1 MGESGRTRRNP
12 SVRISYAVSDQDHS
26 PNARPWQTIKR
37 RDGATVLSGRARMI
51 SLARFFPP
59 FVLGIMV
66 LGPGPFAFPQTS
78 PSPSLSLQQAAN
90 IALEKNPLRK
100 AALADSKAASA
111 GVQEAQS
118 FLMPHVTFS
127 EMATRGDDPVY
138 VFGSKLRQQRFTP
151 NDFALN
157 NLNRPVPYGNFTTRF
172 GGTWNLFDSFASW
185 HGINRAKE
193 MNTAAT
199 HQLERTD
206 QEILFRVVQS
216 YYGVLLAARQLDV
229 TEQAQKT
236 AKAIMDRSQ
245 VRFDAGL
252 VVESDLLSAKVRLA
266 SRDQELIRA
275 RNNLEL
281 ARAQLNLAM
290 GVAAN
295 TQYEPA
301 SPLAEKKFEVVALPE
316 MEQLALASRPDLK
329 RIESQR
335 SAQELSVAIAKSSF
349 GPRLNAFAGWE
360 LDNPTFVA
368 GGGGNNWLGG
378 IELQIDLFQGGAKR
392 AALSR
397 ERATAEK
404 IAALKQAAMDAV
416 RLEVRQAYYDQDSSR
431 QQIEVARSAID
442 QAQESLRI
450 NQDRYDGG
458 LLTITDLLGAEEAA
472 RRSQT
477 DYWQA
482 VFQYHISYAN
492 LELASGTLNPQSSV
506 LMP

>member
-1 MGESGRTRRNP
+1 MISYRRN
-12 SVRISYAVSDQDHS
+12 
-26 PNARPWQTIKR
+26 
-37 RDGATVLSGRARMI
+37 
-51 SLARFFPP
+51 SLALALI
-59 FVLGIMV
+59 VLV
-66 LGPGPFAFPQTS
+66 LCANDILFSQT
-78 PSPSLSLQQAAN
+78 PSPSISLQQAAN
-90 IALEKNPLRK
+90 IALEKNPLHK
-100 AALADSKAASA
+100 AALADTKAASA
-111 GVQEAQS
+111 GIQEAQS

-127 EMATRGDDPVY
+127 EVATRGDDPVY
-138 VFGSKLRQQRFTP
+138 IFGSKLRQQRFTT
-151 NDFALN
+151 NDFSLN
-157 NLNRPVPYGNFTTRF
+157 NLNRPSPHGNFATRF

-185 HGINRAKE
+185 HGIDRAKE

-206 QEILFRVVQS
+206 QEILFRVVQA
-216 YYGVLLAARQLDV
+216 YYGVLLAARQLEV

-266 SRDQELIRA
+266 SREQELIRA

-281 ARAQLNLAM
+281 ARAQLNTAM
-290 GVAAN
+290 GVAADA
-295 TQYEPA
+295 QYEPA
-301 SPLAEKKFEVVALPE
+301 NPLAENKFEIRALPE
-316 MEQLALASRPDLK
+316 TEQLALATRPDLK
-329 RIESQR
+329 RVQAQQ
-335 SAQELSVAIAKSSF
+335 SAQELSVSIAKSSF

-360 LDNPTFVA
+360 LDNPTFLA

-431 QQIEVARSAID
+431 QQVEVARAAIA

-458 LLTITDLLGAEEAA
+458 LLTITDLLGADEAA

-482 VFQYHISYAN
+482 LYQYHISYAN
-492 LELASGTLNPQSSV
+492 LELASGTLNLQSPV

>member
-1 MGESGRTRRNP
+1 MSIHARRAALFILIALLFGVTKR
-12 SVRISYAVSDQDHS
+12 SFS
-26 PNARPWQTIKR
+26 QTP
-37 RDGATVLSGRARMI
+37 TE
-51 SLARFFPP
+51 
-59 FVLGIMV
+59 
-66 LGPGPFAFPQTS
+66 
-78 PSPSLSLQQAAN
+78 PSPLSLQQAAN
-90 IALEKNPLRK
+90 LALEKNPLRK
-100 AALADSKAASA
+100 AALADTKAASA

-118 FLMPHVTFS
+118 FLMPHVNFS
-127 EMATRGDDPVY
+127 ELATRGDDPVY
-138 VFGSKLRQQRFTP
+138 VFGSKLRQQRFTT

-157 NLNRPVPYGNFTTRF
+157 MLNTPPPYGNFSTRF

-193 MNTAAT
+193 MNVAASR
-199 HQLERTD
+199 QLERTD

-216 YYGVLLAARQLDV
+216 YYGVLLASKQLEV
-229 TEQAQKT
+229 AEQAEKT
-236 AKAIMDRSQ
+236 AKSIMDRSQ

-266 SRDQELIRA
+266 SREQELIRA

-281 ARAQLNLAM
+281 ARAQLNTAM
-290 GVAAN
+290 GVPADAQYQPADALGEKNLAA
-295 TQYEPA
+295 A
-301 SPLAEKKFEVVALPE
+301 PLLE
-316 MEQLALASRPDLK
+316 MEQTALTTRPDLK
-329 RIESQR
+329 RIEAQQ

-360 LDNPTFVA
+360 LDNPTFLA

-397 ERATAEK
+397 ERANAEK
-404 IAALKQAAMDAV
+404 IAALKQAASDAV
-416 RLEVRQAYYDQDSSR
+416 RLEVRQAYYDQDASR
-431 QQIEVARSAID
+431 QQVEVARTAIA

-472 RRSQT
+472 HRSQA

-482 VFQYHISYAN
+482 VYQYHISYAN
-492 LELASGTLNPQSSV
+492 LELASGTLNLQSPV
-506 LMP
+506 VMP